1 VDDLLRHVDHAV
13 GVCGEDHVGIG
24 SDQGIVPIDDNAEY
38 RRQLR
43 EEIEARKKAGVSAP
57 GESVDRPPF
66 IPELNAPNRMEA
78 IAAALAARG
87 YKTPAIEKIL
97 GGSLHRVLGEIWGTA

>member
-1 VDDLLRHVDHAV
+1 
-13 GVCGEDHVGIG
+13 
-24 SDQGIVPIDDNAEY
+24 
-38 RRQLR
+38 
-43 EEIEARKKAGVSAP
+43 
-57 GESVDRPPF
+57 VDRPPF

-97 GGSLHRVLGEIWGTA
+97 GGNLHRVLGEIWGTA